1 MACCYEVSRG
11 GSIARTTT
19 ACNSRHRG
27 GSEWL
32 ISATSCLRSIPR
44 DLVGS
49 EGSSEVTL
57 DPRIQVN
64 YAGSVADCIILVLH
78 VTVFKLIFTL
88 FFPSS
93 SHVMENQNKI
103 QVCLLAVIDDINF
116 FEYIR

>member
-1 MACCYEVSRG
+1 MVDQCHKLPQINPQS
-11 GSIARTTT
+11 
-19 ACNSRHRG
+19 
-27 GSEWL
+27 
-32 ISATSCLRSIPR
+32 
-44 DLVGS
+44 LVGS
-49 EGSSEVTL
+49 EGPSEVTL
-57 DPRIQVN
+57 DARIQVN

-88 FFPSS
+88 FFFPSS